1 MGLMENLG
9 AVASTYMD
17 EKEKLQTAE
26 ERGRELGQV
35 TDFGLMKFFVI
46 P

>member
-9 AVASTYMD
+9 AVASTYME

-26 ERGRELGQV
+26 ERRKRTRSGHGFLA
-35 TDFGLMKFFVI
+35 L
-46 P
+46 